1 VDAAPDGLSLAREL
15 WPVLA
20 DIVEWHLRGTRYR
33 IGVDPADGLLHAGE
47 PGVQLTWMDAKVGD
61 WVVTPRIGK
70 PVEISALWYAALR
83 TTARIARIAGWDPS
97 RFDRLADQTR
107 RGFQAFV
114 RPDGL
119 GLYDVLTADGPDPS
133 IRCNQ
138 ILAVSETPDLLD
150 AGEARAVVQTVQR
163 DLLTPVG
170 LRTLAPSDP
179 AYRPRYEGGPLER
192 DSAYHQGAAWPWLLG
207 PFAEAHYRVYGDAEQ
222 ARSYLRPMAE
232 RLADDCIG
240 SIAEVYDGDPPH
252 RPNGCP
258 AQAWSVGEILRVWR
272 WLGGAQPGGD
282 RRSPGR

>member
-1 VDAAPDGLSLAREL
+1 
-15 WPVLA
+15 
-20 DIVEWHLRGTRYR
+20 
-33 IGVDPADGLLHAGE
+33 
-47 PGVQLTWMDAKVGD
+47 MDAKVGD

-272 WLGGAQPGGD
+272 WLGGAQPGVD